1 VAAIVHGQPA
11 PASRTATGQPGW
23 GNLFVSESMVLLHYC
38 ALLCN
43 RVFALSVV
51 QWLLLCMDNLRL
63 QVELQPGSR
72 VGGISLCPSIIAFMC
87 IEKCVMLLLAASST
101 MSSSSEAREGWGRFG
116 SLDIPPDMVALL
128 AGSSSFAVLPLLAAT
143 PSAMINVPD
152 VPSPVA
158 VFREPPLLPV
168 LPEFL
173 RHSAGDM
180 TISCPHCSARFFA
193 GECMNCCAQ
202 GGVQLPLWRR
212 PPEPLLSMLQD
223 ESFRLKI
230 RGYNCALS
238 LGSSVF
244 DDRTAACGPATFKM
258 AGRSW
263 HLLPHSVHPTV
274 SGEHKT
280 AQIYTLPVHEATER
294 RVELTSG
301 PRRQPLR
308 RDWLSAL
315 HTMLLT
321 HNDLVRSFVHSSS
334 SDSDWNVSF
343 GALESAEPHAVAA
356 NETMVGLLVN
366 GGCERRS
373 VVIPRNGAGSLVIV
387 PDLDPYYQ
395 PLHFVLLFPFGDPQ
409 WGLHLQRTT
418 FSSKRQREPRVT
430 IYDYLKFHLQR
441 RSTLFGSSVSIHSF
455 GRLFEE
461 WFVDSFLQC
470 ENHKLRFLK
479 MHQGLFRRDKFS
491 SIQRQLFNS
500 VPPRQIGSPA
510 THLPSSFVRG
520 YRFYREL
527 YADAMVLPAHFGSID
542 YFLTF
547 TTNPQWPEITANGTI
562 ANGMNSPDLYC
573 RVFYIKMK
581 ALLIDV
587 LQHGVLGKVVAYA
600 WAVEFQQRGY
610 SSSPTQH

>member
-1 VAAIVHGQPA
+1 
-11 PASRTATGQPGW
+11 
-23 GNLFVSESMVLLHYC
+23 
-38 ALLCN
+38 
-43 RVFALSVV
+43 
-51 QWLLLCMDNLRL
+51 
-63 QVELQPGSR
+63 
-72 VGGISLCPSIIAFMC
+72 
-87 IEKCVMLLLAASST
+87 
-101 MSSSSEAREGWGRFG
+101 MSSPSRDGWGRFG
-116 SLDIPPDMVALL
+116 SLIIPPDMVALL
-128 AGSSSFAVLPLLAAT
+128 AGSASFDVRHLHADPLSAVMNCPA
-143 PSAMINVPD
+143 V
-152 VPSPVA
+152 SPVA
-158 VFREPPLLPV
+158 VSPEPLILPV
-168 LPEFL
+168 PPAFL

-180 TISCPHCSARFFA
+180 TIACPFCSARFFA
-193 GECMNCCAQ
+193 DEAMNCCAH
-202 GGVQLPLWRR
+202 GSVDLPLWRH
-212 PPEPLLSMLQD
+212 PPEPLLSLLQD
-223 ESFRLKI
+223 DNFRLKI

-244 DDRTAACGPATFKM
+244 DDVTVGSGPATFKM

-274 SGEHKT
+274 TGDHKT

-301 PRRQPLR
+301 SRRVPLR
-308 RDWLSAL
+308 RDWLASL
-315 HTMLLT
+315 HTMLLA
-321 HNDLVRSFVHSSS
+321 HNALVRSFVHAS
-334 SDSDWNVSF
+334 SDDLDWNVSI
-343 GALESAEPHAVAA
+343 GALESVEPHAVAV

-366 GGCERRS
+366 GGNERRS
-373 VVIPRNGAGSLVIV
+373 VVIPQYGAGSLVIV

-395 PLHFVLLFPFGDPQ
+395 PLHFVLLFPFGEPQ
-409 WGLHLQRTT
+409 WGLHLHRTT
-418 FSSKRQREPRVT
+418 FSMKRQREPRVT

-441 RSTLFGSSVSIHSF
+441 RSTIFGSNVSIHSF

-470 ENHKLRFLK
+470 ENHKLRFFK
-479 MHQGLFRRDKFS
+479 QHQGLFRRDKFS
-491 SIQRQLFNS
+491 SIQRQLFNC

-547 TTNPQWPEITANGTI
+547 TTNPQWPEITANATM
-562 ANGMNSPDLYC
+562 ANGMHSPDLYC

-587 LQHGVLGKVVAYA
+587 LQHGVLGTVVAYA
-600 WAVEFQQRGY
+600 WSVEFQQRG
-610 SSSPTQH
+610 

>member
-1 VAAIVHGQPA
+1 MPVMRVKQCVVMQPA
-11 PASRTATGQPGW
+11 VTCAMSST
-23 GNLFVSESMVLLHYC
+23 SES
-38 ALLCN
+38 
-43 RVFALSVV
+43 R
-51 QWLLLCMDNLRL
+51 D
-63 QVELQPGSR
+63 
-72 VGGISLCPSIIAFMC
+72 
-87 IEKCVMLLLAASST
+87 
-101 MSSSSEAREGWGRFG
+101 GWGRFG
-116 SLDIPPDMVALL
+116 SLVIPPDMVALL
-128 AGSSSFAVLPLLAAT
+128 AGSASFDVPPLLAA
-143 PSAMINVPD
+143 PLSALINRPPV
-152 VPSPVA
+152 SPVA
-158 VFREPPLLPV
+158 VFHEPPHLPV
-168 LPEFL
+168 LPAFP

-180 TISCPHCSARFFA
+180 SISCPHCSARFFA
-193 GECMNCCAQ
+193 GEGMNCCAQ
-202 GGVQLPLWRR
+202 GGVDLPLWRR

-244 DDRTAACGPATFKM
+244 DDVTTVGSGPATFKM

-274 SGEHKT
+274 TGDHKT

-301 PRRQPLR
+301 SRRVPLR
-308 RDWLSAL
+308 RDWLASL
-315 HTMLLT
+315 HTMLLA
-321 HNDLVRSFVHSSS
+321 HNALVRSFVHAC
-334 SDSDWNVSF
+334 SDDLDWNVSI
-343 GALESAEPHAVAA
+343 GALESVEPHAVAV

-373 VVIPRNGAGSLVIV
+373 VVIPQNGAGSLVIV
-387 PDLDPYYQ
+387 PDLDPFYQ

-441 RSTLFGSSVSIHSF
+441 RSTIYDSNVSIHSF

-479 MHQGLFRRDKFS
+479 QHQGLFRRDKFS

-510 THLPSSFVRG
+510 THLPSSFIRG

-547 TTNPQWPEITANGTI
+547 TTNPQWPEITANATI

-587 LQHGVLGKVVAYA
+587 LQHGVLGTVIAYA
-600 WAVEFQQRGY
+600 WAVEFQQRGSCVPPAALLISLNINFISMHQQFY
-610 SSSPTQH
+610 FTLLFTSLHTSMHIALRCTLLFTAHCP